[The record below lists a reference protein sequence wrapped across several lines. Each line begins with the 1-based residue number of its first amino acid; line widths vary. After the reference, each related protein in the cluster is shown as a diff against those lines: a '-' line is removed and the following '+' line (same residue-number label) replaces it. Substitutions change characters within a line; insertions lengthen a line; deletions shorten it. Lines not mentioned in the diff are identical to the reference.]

1 MLKAYPFILAFT
13 MSSQF
18 LEFNKKGI
26 QAVMN
31 GRIHEAENF
40 FRAAIKLKSSSSEA
54 IFNLIKL
61 LHMSHRYQE
70 VIQLFKEF
78 NADQS
83 IKDLPQQII
92 NIIGDCAARNKDL
105 KLSSE
110 VLSLLHDSFPLSID
124 ITCQFSNKLIK
135 SGQLGKA
142 KSVLNHTNLL
152 SPNNPSLL
160 TQLAIVES
168 ELGNSDRAEEI
179 HLRLI
184 KDYSEHFLSN
194 FNYALFLST
203 IGRNDDAY
211 KFLNRCLQIVPD
223 APEALSAIN
232 KLPSNKNSLLA
243 SIYRL
248 IESKMY
254 DEAVLELQS
263 VKSIID
269 PIFYWAAISD
279 IPPAASSTIEDIR
292 LVSPFDQIETL
303 DLFDNL
309 DEKRSSLAALEDHIK
324 SQESL
329 IWDRAGKP
337 TRFGKQSHEILN
349 GSSDPYINDL
359 SSRLKK
365 CIFNYMST
373 RPLLAQIAAQKTIQ
387 NELSGWAVSLA
398 NGGYQKRHI
407 HPEAIVSGVLYIK
420 LSEASRSANQE
431 EGNLLFPSSHGSRMI
446 SPKEGMVVLF
456 PSYLPHET
464 IPLIKD
470 HERVCIAF
478 NLV

>member
-1 MLKAYPFILAFT
+1 

-26 QAVMN
+26 QAAMS

-40 FRAAIKLKSSSSEA
+40 FKAAIKLKPSSSEA

-70 VIQLFKEF
+70 VIQLFKKF
-78 NADQS
+78 SSDQP
-83 IKDLPQQII
+83 IQDLPQQIV
-92 NIIGDCAARNKDL
+92 NIIGECAANAKDFNL
-105 KLSSE
+105 ACE
-110 VLSLLHDSFPLSID
+110 ILSLLYDSFPLSIE

-142 KSVLNHTNLL
+142 KFILDQTNL
-152 SPNNPSLL
+152 SNPNNPNLL

-168 ELGNSDRAEEI
+168 ELGNSVQAEAI
-179 HLRLI
+179 HLRLVQNYP
-184 KDYSEHFLSN
+184 DHFLSN
-194 FNYALFLST
+194 FNYALFLSM

-223 APEALSAIN
+223 APEALAAMA

-243 SIYRL
+243 RIYGL

-254 DEAVLELQS
+254 NEAVLELQS
-263 VKSIID
+263 AKSTID

-279 IPPAASSTIEDIR
+279 IPAAASSTIEDIT
-292 LVSPFDQIETL
+292 LVSPFDQIEIL
-303 DLFDNL
+303 DLFTNL
-309 DEKRSSLAALEDHIK
+309 DEKYAFLAAIEDYIK

-349 GSSDPYINDL
+349 GSKDQYINDL
-359 SSRLKK
+359 SRRLKRH
-365 CIFNYMST
+365 ILDYMNT
-373 RPLLAQIAAQKTIQ
+373 RPFLVQIASQKNIQ
-387 NELSGWAVSLA
+387 YELSGWAVSLA

-407 HPEAIVSGVLYIK
+407 HPEAIVSGVFYIK
-420 LSEASRSANQE
+420 LSDESRSDNQIQ
-431 EGNLLFPSSHGSRMI
+431 GNLSFPSSHCSRMI
-446 SPKEGMVVLF
+446 TPKEGMVVLF

>member
-1 MLKAYPFILAFT
+1 

-26 QAVMN
+26 QAAMS
-31 GRIHEAENF
+31 GRIHEAENS
-40 FRAAIKLKSSSSEA
+40 FRAAIKLQPSSSEA

-70 VIQLFKEF
+70 VIQLFKKF
-78 NADQS
+78 SSDQP
-83 IKDLPQQII
+83 IQDLPQQIV
-92 NIIGDCAARNKDL
+92 NIIGECAANDKDL
-105 KLSSE
+105 NLACE
-110 VLSLLHDSFPLSID
+110 IFSLLHDSFPLSIE

-142 KSVLNHTNLL
+142 KFILDQTILL
-152 SPNNPSLL
+152 SPNNPNLL

-168 ELGNSDRAEEI
+168 ELGNSDRAEAI
-179 HLRLI
+179 HLRLVQNFP
-184 KDYSEHFLSN
+184 DHFLSN
-194 FNYALFLST
+194 FNYALFLSM
-203 IGRNDDAY
+203 IGRNDDSY

-223 APEALSAIN
+223 APEALAAMK

-243 SIYRL
+243 HIYEL

-263 VKSIID
+263 AKSTID

-279 IPPAASSTIEDIR
+279 IPAPASSTIEDIS
-292 LVSPFDQIETL
+292 LVSPFDQIEIL
-303 DLFDNL
+303 NLFNDS
-309 DEKRSSLAALEDHIK
+309 DEKYSFLAVIK
-324 SQESL
+324 DYIMSQESL

-349 GSSDPYINDL
+349 GSNDQHINDL
-359 SSRLKK
+359 SRRLKRH
-365 CIFNYMST
+365 ILDYMNT
-373 RPLLAQIAAQKTIQ
+373 RPFLAQIASQKNIQ
-387 NELSGWAVSLA
+387 YELSGWAVSLA

-407 HPEAIVSGVLYIK
+407 HPEAIVSGVFYIK
-420 LSEASRSANQE
+420 LSDESRSDNQIQ
-431 EGNLLFPSSHGSRMI
+431 GNLSFPSSHCSRMI
-446 SPKEGMVVLF
+446 TPKEGMVVLF

-464 IPLIKD
+464 IPLVKD

>member
-1 MLKAYPFILAFT
+1 

-26 QAVMN
+26 QAAMS

-40 FRAAIKLKSSSSEA
+40 FRAAIKLKPSSSEA

-70 VIQLFKEF
+70 VIQLFKKYSS
-78 NADQS
+78 DQP
-83 IKDLPQQII
+83 IQDLPQQIA
-92 NIIGDCAARNKDL
+92 NIIGECAANHNDL
-105 KLSSE
+105 NLACE
-110 VLSLLHDSFPLSID
+110 ILSLLHDSFPLSIE
-124 ITCQFSNKLIK
+124 ITCQFSNQLIK

-142 KSVLNHTNLL
+142 KFILDQTSLL
-152 SPNNPSLL
+152 SPNNPNLL

-168 ELGNSDRAEEI
+168 ELGYSDRAEAI
-179 HLRLI
+179 HLRLVQNYP
-184 KDYSEHFLSN
+184 DHFLSN
-194 FNYALFLST
+194 FNYALFLSM

-211 KFLNRCLQIVPD
+211 KFLNRCLQIVPG
-223 APEALSAIN
+223 APEALAAMKN
-232 KLPSNKNSLLA
+232 LPSNNNSLLA
-243 SIYRL
+243 RIYGL
-248 IESKMY
+248 IEAKMY
-254 DEAVLELQS
+254 NKAVLELKS
-263 VKSIID
+263 AKSIID

-279 IPPAASSTIEDIR
+279 IPAAASSTIEDIT
-292 LVSPFDQIETL
+292 LVSPFDQIEIF

-309 DEKRSSLAALEDHIK
+309 DEKYAFLAAIEDYIK

-329 IWDRAGKP
+329 IWDRPGKP

-349 GSSDPYINDL
+349 GSSDQYINDL

-431 EGNLLFPSSHGSRMI
+431 EGNLFFPSSHGSRMI